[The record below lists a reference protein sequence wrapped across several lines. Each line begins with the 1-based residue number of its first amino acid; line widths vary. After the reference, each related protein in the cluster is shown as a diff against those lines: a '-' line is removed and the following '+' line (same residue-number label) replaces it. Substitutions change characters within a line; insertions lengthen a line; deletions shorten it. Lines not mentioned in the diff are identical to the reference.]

1 METQLKRDRYF
12 HAHYRYYTREMRIRA
27 YAQLLESY
35 KSVTLASMA
44 EAFGVTVDFIDRSVS
59 MVVLAS
65 PCPCADPTPPAH
77 VRVPRL
83 VRRELSRFIFGGR
96 LNCVI
101 DKVAGIIETN
111 RPDAKNAQYQSTI
124 KQGDLLLNRVQKLSR
139 VINL

>member
-59 MVVLAS
+59 ILVCS
-65 PCPCADPTPPAH
+65 PRA
-77 VRVPRL
+77 PR
-83 VRRELSRFIFGGR
+83 
-96 LNCVI
+96 
-101 DKVAGIIETN
+101 
-111 RPDAKNAQYQSTI
+111 RP
-124 KQGDLLLNRVQKLSR
+124 LR
-139 VINL
+139 